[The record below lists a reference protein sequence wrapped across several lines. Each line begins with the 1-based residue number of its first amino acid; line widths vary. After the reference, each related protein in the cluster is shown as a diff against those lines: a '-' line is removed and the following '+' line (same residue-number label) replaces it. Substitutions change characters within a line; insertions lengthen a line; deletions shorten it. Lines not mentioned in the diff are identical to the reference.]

1 MEEIL
6 DEILSILYCTT
17 DESNINMMRRR
28 KDEGMTTLAHIT
40 VSEFESLVQ
49 TANLPLNTRLT
60 VTIEDDR
67 AALEFVKRQKA
78 LAAMQ
83 KLRGSGTGHLVE
95 KLLQERQKDTQL

>member
-1 MEEIL
+1 
-6 DEILSILYCTT
+6 
-17 DESNINMMRRR
+17 
-28 KDEGMTTLAHIT
+28 MTTLAHIT

-49 TANLPLNTRLT
+49 TANLPLDTRLS

-67 AALEFVKRQKA
+67 VALELVKRQKA

-95 KLLQERQKDTQL
+95 TLLQERQKDTHL